1 LGAADPPN
9 SLPAS
14 ADSALVTERFQWYH
28 SAVGDEKLVTIVALR
43 IVTVS
48 TALRLLYSGRRRRAT
63 GQKDERRMFL
73 TRIGWGECLIILVV
87 LIIIAGLA
95 FRGGY
100 FRGRRR
106 H

>member
-1 LGAADPPN
+1 MVLLG
-9 SLPAS
+9 
-14 ADSALVTERFQWYH
+14 
-28 SAVGDEKLVTIVALR
+28 EKLVIIGAPQ

-48 TALRLLYSGRRRRAT
+48 PAPRLLYCGRRRRAT

-87 LIIIAGLA
+87 LIIVAGLA